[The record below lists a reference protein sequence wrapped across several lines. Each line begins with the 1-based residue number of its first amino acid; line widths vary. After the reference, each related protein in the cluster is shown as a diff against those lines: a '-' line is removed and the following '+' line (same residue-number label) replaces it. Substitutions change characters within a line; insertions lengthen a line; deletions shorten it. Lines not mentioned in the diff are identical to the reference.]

1 MKTDKAVYFK
11 YTNKALPLSTHV
23 PKGWNV
29 PIDIEKFSHFHI
41 QF

>member
-1 MKTDKAVYFK
+1 MNTGKSVYFK
-11 YTNKALPLSTHV
+11 DRNKALPLSTHV

-29 PIDIEKFSHFHI
+29 PIDIVKFSHFQI